1 MCRGMFRTSSLAS
14 SIVCC
19 NVGAWTI
26 FTKGFTFTRNVCHR
40 RKMWTGFGCIDLR
53 SFENPCPTR
62 RDSGLGK
69 SSPSFDSSSEE
80 PWRDSF
86 GSPISSLRLSHKVLS
101 KLARDTW
108 NGGNEVTSPR
118 NVICPCQQ
126 IKPLSRDSCFSG
138 PSLISRG
145 PHLGKNRSECHQVL
159 AFPVPHRRS

>member
-1 MCRGMFRTSSLAS
+1 MLRCSPNILWQSSFCNEVTARKYILNIKASMCRGMFRTSSLAS

-108 NGGNEVTSPR
+108 NGWNEVLLH
-118 NVICPCQQ
+118 VM
-126 IKPLSRDSCFSG
+126 
-138 PSLISRG
+138 
-145 PHLGKNRSECHQVL
+145 
-159 AFPVPHRRS
+159 